1 MSPWMNHENRHGEAM
16 KKNFLE
22 TIGEEVLLCDG
33 AMGTRLYEGGVFLN
47 RCFDEVN
54 LADPDAVRKVHLEYL
69 RAGSRV
75 IETNTYG
82 ANQFKLAK
90 HHLEDKV
97 VEINRRGAE
106 IAVRT
111 ANDATE
117 GEAFV
122 AGAIGPLGVRIE
134 PWGKISLE
142 EARRAFETQAAA
154 LAEGGVDL
162 FILETFGDLSEIGEA
177 IKAVQTVSDKPIV
190 AQMTISAEGHSLFG
204 TEAEIFTT
212 RIEKWGAQMVGI
224 NCSAGPHDMM
234 PTLEV
239 MAEHTTLPLSIQ
251 PNAGEAH
258 SLEGRVF
265 YLSSP
270 DYFAKYAHR
279 FIRAGARLIGGCC
292 GTTPEHIK
300 AMASVVRMKQHTR
313 EERTK
318 RVVAKPDSA
327 EIETIPLEAKSALG
341 AKIAAGEPIFTLEL
355 TPPRGWDMTKVLDKA
370 RKAKKAGFDAVN
382 IPDGPR
388 ASARVGVLAT
398 TLKILQ
404 DVGIEP
410 IIHYVCR
417 DRNLLG
423 MQSDLLGAYALGLAN
438 FLLLTGDPPVM
449 GDYPKSTPVFDVD
462 SIGLCN
468 LAASLN
474 RGTDLGSR
482 SIGKPT
488 GFLISVGVNPT
499 AVNVE
504 LEIERYYW
512 KVDAGAE
519 FAISQ
524 PVFDPAALLSFI
536 DKSKTYLEERGVE
549 PIPIVAGLWPLQSL
563 KNAEFLQHE
572 VPGVSIPEET
582 MARMRAAGSVDE
594 EKKVGLDVAREQITE
609 IYPHV
614 KGFGLSAPFGRI
626 KPAIELMSD
635 ARRLF
640 ADSAR

>member
-1 MSPWMNHENRHGEAM
+1 M

-22 TIGEEVLLCDG
+22 TIRDEVLLCDG

-69 RAGSRV
+69 RAGARV

-82 ANQFKLAK
+82 ANHFKLVK

-111 ANDATE
+111 ARDAAE
-117 GEAFV
+117 DEVFV
-122 AGAIGPLGVRIE
+122 AGAIGPLGIRIE
-134 PWGKISLE
+134 PWGKVSLD
-142 EARRAFETQAAA
+142 EAREAFKTQAAA
-154 LAEGGVDL
+154 LDAGGVDL
-162 FILETFGDLSEIGEA
+162 FMLETFGDVSEIGEA
-177 IKAVQTVSDKPIV
+177 IKAVKSVSDKPIV
-190 AQMTISAEGHSLFG
+190 AQMTISADGHSFFG
-204 TEAEIFTT
+204 TEAETFTT
-212 RIEKWGAQMVGI
+212 RLEKWGAHVVGI
-224 NCSAGPHDMM
+224 NCSVGPHDMM
-234 PTLEV
+234 PTLEI
-239 MAEHTTLPLSIQ
+239 MAEHTELPLAIQ
-251 PNAGEAH
+251 PNAGEAR
-258 SLEGRVF
+258 SVEGRVF

-313 EERTK
+313 EERSK
-318 RVVAKPDSA
+318 RIVAKPHSA
-327 EIETIPLEAKSALG
+327 EVETIPLEAKSELG
-341 AKIAAGEPIFTLEL
+341 KKIADGEPIYTLEL

-462 SIGLCN
+462 SIGLTN

-474 RGTDLGSR
+474 QGVDLGSR

-499 AVNVE
+499 AVNVD
-504 LEIERYYW
+504 LEVERFYW

-524 PVFDPAALLSFI
+524 PVFDPAALLEFI
-536 DKSKTYLEERGVE
+536 EKSHAYLTEHGVT

-572 VPGVSIPEET
+572 VPGVSIPEQT

-594 EKKVGLDVAREQITE
+594 EKKVGLDVAREQIAE
-609 IYPHV
+609 IFPHV
-614 KGFGLSAPFGRI
+614 QGFGLSAPFGRV
-626 KPAIELMSD
+626 KPAIELMNY
-635 ARRLF
+635 ARRLY
-640 ADSAR
+640 ADSATDTNSA